1 MLLDVTE
8 CDNSERSKFWNS
20 ICSTPKWKTPFAFS
34 EWKFAKA
41 ENISCSLVVA
51 LFLLKSAYYK
61 IFSFIKITY
70 VILEEL
76 GIGFGE
82 KFKLSLLIDPKN

>member
-1 MLLDVTE
+1 MILVRGTNFEIQFAVHPNEKLLLLFQSG
-8 CDNSERSKFWNS
+8 NIS
-20 ICSTPKWKTPFAFS
+20 
-34 EWKFAKA
+34 KA

-82 KFKLSLLIDPKN
+82 KFKLSLLIDHKN